1 MPLLYQT
8 DSRQLPKD
16 LTQITQ
22 IVTQL
27 IPDWV
32 SEELS
37 DFEFMSGGFSN
48 DNYSFCRT
56 TAGQQEKYVL
66 RIPSVKQPF
75 VDRSEEIKFYQTVS
89 NPLGAKLIAFDA
101 DSGRMITK
109 WLEGPVLGD
118 MSKDQYSD
126 QQLIEYVK
134 SLQSRL
140 PDTDR
145 RYDVSELAQLLSPN
159 NGLHIPAI
167 AAHVELVP
175 CHNDLN
181 PWNVIVSAD
190 GWKTLDW
197 EFFGLNDP
205 LFDLVAL
212 HQGLELPDTRLWRLA
227 GEFLAQDNE
236 QRLLDNLR
244 RFWSREFAWAD
255 YQIRAGNDR
264 EGIQQQWALSQ
275 EKLANF

>member
-1 MPLLYQT
+1 M
-8 DSRQLPKD
+8 SHD
-16 LTQITQ
+16 LTQ
-22 IVTQL
+22 V
-27 IPDWV
+27 PDIAIDLMSDWD

-37 DFEFMSGGFSN
+37 QFEFMSGGFSN

-56 TAGQQEKYVL
+56 AGGRQEKYVL
-66 RIPSVKQPF
+66 RIPRVKQPF
-75 VDRSEEIKFYQTVS
+75 VDRTEEIKVYQAVS
-89 NPLGAKLIAFDA
+89 NSLGAKLIAFDA
-101 DSGRMITK
+101 DSGRMITQ
-109 WLEGPVLGD
+109 WLEGYVLAD
-118 MSKDQYSD
+118 VPQDRYSD
-126 QQLIEYVK
+126 QHLIDYVK

-140 PDTDR
+140 PATNR
-145 RYDVSELAQLLSPN
+145 QYDVRELAQLLSPN
-159 NGLHIPAI
+159 NNLYIPAV
-167 AAHVELVP
+167 AADVELVP

-212 HQGLELPDTRLWRLA
+212 HQSLELPDARLSSLA
-227 GEFLAQDNE
+227 GEFLEQENE
-236 QRLLDNLR
+236 QRLVDNLR
-244 RFWSREFAWAD
+244 RFWSREHAWAD

-264 EGIQQQWALSQ
+264 EGIRQQWVLSQ